1 MTHRMRQRRGA
12 FLKPQDITPQRLAT
26 IRGLNALALARGQ
39 TLAQMALTWVLR
51 HEGMSSVLIG
61 ASRETQI
68 TDAVKAASAAALS
81 ADELHTIERLLNTP
95 NPA

>member
-1 MTHRMRQRRGA
+1 MRQRRGT

-61 ASRETQI
+61 ASRKTQI

-81 ADELHTIERLLNTP
+81 ADELQAIEQLLNTP